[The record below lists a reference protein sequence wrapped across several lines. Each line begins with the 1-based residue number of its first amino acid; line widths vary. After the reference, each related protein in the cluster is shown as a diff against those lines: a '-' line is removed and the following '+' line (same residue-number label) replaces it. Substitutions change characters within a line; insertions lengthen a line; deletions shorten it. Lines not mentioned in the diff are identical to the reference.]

1 VFDVFVVVVS
11 VLAAATVLLTCAAV
25 SFVAAWATVFVWLAL
40 CIFEPLC
47 VSTNA
52 AAPMMLAIASAP
64 TTMGVDALVDFIA
77 QA

>member
-1 VFDVFVVVVS
+1 MVFDVFVLAVS
-11 VLAAATVLLTCAAV
+11 VLAAAAVLLTCA
-25 SFVAAWATVFVWLAL
+25 AAWATVFVWLAL

-47 VSTNA
+47 ASTNA
-52 AAPMMLAIASAP
+52 AAPMILAIASAP